1 MADNKFQEM
10 LEHLVNEDREK
21 AEEIFHDIVVEKS
34 RKIYENL
41 LADEMKEDD
50 EENVDEASKDEEVDE
65 ASKDDEEVDEA
76 SKDNDEAVD
85 EASKDDKDEDVK
97 EDFDIDE
104 L

>member
-41 LADEMKEDD
+41 LADEMK
-50 EENVDEASKDEEVDE
+50 
-65 ASKDDEEVDEA
+65 
-76 SKDNDEAVD
+76 
-85 EASKDDKDEDVK
+85 
-97 EDFDIDE
+97 
-104 L
+104 